1 MVKIKVEN
9 INQTEAVENNSVNE
23 ESASDNEVKE
33 EIIEPQTAKKTP
45 QQKMVSCP
53 NCGKEM
59 LQKTFRYYHS
69 LKCKPHQEE
78 PAPTVPPKPDKIEVN
93 FDVVR
98 KVGNTGNIQRLIS
111 RAF

>member
-1 MVKIKVEN
+1 MVKIKVES
-9 INQTEAVENNSVNE
+9 INQTEAAE
-23 ESASDNEVKE
+23 ESASDNEAQE
-33 EIIEPQTAKKTP
+33 EVIEPKASKKTP

-78 PAPTVPPKPDKIEVN
+78 PAPVAPPKPDKIEVS

-98 KVGNTGNIQRLIS
+98 KVDSTGNIQRLIS